1 MLVSMLLRN
10 QIIFSF
16 WFCPS

>member
-1 MLVSMLLRN
+1 MLLRN

-16 WFCPS
+16 WFCSSYFL